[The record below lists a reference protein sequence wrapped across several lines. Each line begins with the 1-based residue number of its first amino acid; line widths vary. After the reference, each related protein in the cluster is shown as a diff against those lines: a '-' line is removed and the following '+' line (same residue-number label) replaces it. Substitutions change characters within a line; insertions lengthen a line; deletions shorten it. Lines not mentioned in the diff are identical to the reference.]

1 MHAKKKIDTLE
12 KDSIGGDELEFQ
24 TWRHVFKLDPNKSL
38 TDEALSALIHS
49 GTDAFLIGGTDG
61 VDAENTF
68 ALYARVRDAG
78 IPVALEISHPS
89 QVIHGFDHYFV
100 PTVLNAGTTE
110 WIIGHHVRAFERY
123 GHFFDSRLVTAQG
136 YLVLNPDAKV
146 AQVTEA
152 KCDLSLEE
160 VVAYAEAG
168 HHLFRLPSL
177 YIEYSGRFGQV
188 DVVKEI
194 RLALPDA
201 HLFYGGGI
209 DGEETARLM
218 SEHVDTI
225 VVGNIIYEDLD
236 GALATVQVLR

>member
-1 MHAKKKIDTLE
+1 M
-12 KDSIGGDELEFQ
+12 
-24 TWRHVFKLDPNKSL
+24 
-38 TDEALSALIHS
+38 
-49 GTDAFLIGGTDG
+49 
-61 VDAENTF
+61 
-68 ALYARVRDAG
+68 
-78 IPVALEISHPS
+78 
-89 QVIHGFDHYFV
+89 
-100 PTVLNAGTTE
+100 
-110 WIIGHHVRAFERY
+110 
-123 GHFFDSRLVTAQG
+123 TAQG
-136 YLVLNPDAKV
+136 YLVFNPDAKV

-160 VVAYAEAG
+160 MVAYAEAG

-177 YIEYSGRFGQV
+177 YIEYSGQFGQV